1 MLLFTAPEETGG
13 HGAIAFIREH
23 PWIEDVKLVANFDAG
38 GLSGPVELTSTSPD
52 NGRLIRE
59 LAQAD
64 PYAYGS
70 SASGAGSSDFT
81 LAFEPSG
88 FSGFAFDHS
97 WDRRIHSS
105 LDNIENLNPASIQ
118 HHGYHALSVARHFGN
133 LDSLEDPKDPNPIY
147 FNVLRLGLIHY
158 SATWVIPIM
167 LVVVLVFAAGVV
179 LGFRRKVL
187 TPLGI
192 GLGALVFVISLITA
206 PLLVSGLWALLSS
219 RVPTYQ
225 VKYLGHAVNETLLLT
240 IFASMTLALTSTWYA
255 LIQKVRRVSTPDLT
269 IGAYAL
275 LAVATVGFAL
285 VMPEASFLSAWAGL
299 FSFLAVGYWFY
310 SINDDPESF
319 SIGQLVVLI
328 LAAIIAIAVMLPVII
343 ASFMASEANDWF
355 LPIALMVM
363 LLGML
368 IPQLSIITRP
378 NKWWLPVAA
387 WATATILLVA
397 ALLV

>member
-1 MLLFTAPEETGG
+1 
-13 HGAIAFIREH
+13 
-23 PWIEDVKLVANFDAG
+23 
-38 GLSGPVELTSTSPD
+38 
-52 NGRLIRE
+52 
-59 LAQAD
+59 
-64 PYAYGS
+64 
-70 SASGAGSSDFT
+70 
-81 LAFEPSG
+81 
-88 FSGFAFDHS
+88 
-97 WDRRIHSS
+97 
-105 LDNIENLNPASIQ
+105 
-118 HHGYHALSVARHFGN
+118 
-133 LDSLEDPKDPNPIY
+133 
-147 FNVLRLGLIHY
+147 
-158 SATWVIPIM
+158 
-167 LVVVLVFAAGVV
+167 
-179 LGFRRKVL
+179 
-187 TPLGI
+187 LGI

>member
-1 MLLFTAPEETGG
+1 MKKQNIIHALIFFILLAAAVFVAIDQTLPPDALPASAPANEFSAERAIEHIKVIAQEPRLVGRPGFDNARDYVIDELTTLGLNPEIQSTTRVENIIARIEGSESEEAILLVAHLDTVASSLGATDDGNGVAVLLETARALQAGAPLRNSVMLLFTAPEETGG

-147 FNVLRLGLIHY
+147 FNVLRL
-158 SATWVIPIM
+158 A
-167 LVVVLVFAAGVV
+167 
-179 LGFRRKVL
+179 
-187 TPLGI
+187 
-192 GLGALVFVISLITA
+192 
-206 PLLVSGLWALLSS
+206 VSGAKS
-219 RVPTYQ
+219 
-225 VKYLGHAVNETLLLT
+225 
-240 IFASMTLALTSTWYA
+240 
-255 LIQKVRRVSTPDLT
+255 
-269 IGAYAL
+269 
-275 LAVATVGFAL
+275 
-285 VMPEASFLSAWAGL
+285 
-299 FSFLAVGYWFY
+299 
-310 SINDDPESF
+310 
-319 SIGQLVVLI
+319 
-328 LAAIIAIAVMLPVII
+328 
-343 ASFMASEANDWF
+343 
-355 LPIALMVM
+355 
-363 LLGML
+363 
-368 IPQLSIITRP
+368 
-378 NKWWLPVAA
+378 
-387 WATATILLVA
+387 
-397 ALLV
+397 